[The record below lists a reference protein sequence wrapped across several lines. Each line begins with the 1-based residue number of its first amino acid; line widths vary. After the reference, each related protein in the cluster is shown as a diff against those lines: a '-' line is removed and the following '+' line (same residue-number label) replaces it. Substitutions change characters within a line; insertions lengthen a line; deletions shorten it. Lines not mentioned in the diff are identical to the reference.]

1 MPRLGIYFFLLAPLS
16 TAAVKCGVSR
26 RQAFP
31 QILGAA
37 SCVCCRPEAALA
49 LAALAEPDAS
59 LYSQYATPRDA
70 CKDKGFA
77 RGMSTGMGSYEN
89 AIKPT
94 KEKLFDRMLSAL
106 PAKDAVVVE
115 LGVGAFPNAPFYA
128 QPALGS
134 GPQGMDIVGVD
145 PNVAMAEYANN
156 AAENAGLL
164 ARGHSLRVVNGVGE
178 ALPLPD
184 NSADAVV
191 CTLTLCSVP
200 SPEAVIADV
209 RRVLKPNGQFL
220 FCEHVL
226 SQTDFVLAAQQ
237 RALTPLQVE
246 AADGCHLDR
255 ETLKTVKSA
264 GFAKVDAEEFELNG
278 FWILSPTVAGIAR
291 A

>member
-16 TAAVKCGVSR
+16 TTAVKCGVSR

-49 LAALAEPDAS
+49 LAALARADAS

-164 ARGHSLRVVNGVGE
+164 AWPQPACGE
-178 ALPLPD
+178 WRWR
-184 NSADAVV
+184 
-191 CTLTLCSVP
+191 SV
-200 SPEAVIADV
+200 
-209 RRVLKPNGQFL
+209 
-220 FCEHVL
+220 
-226 SQTDFVLAAQQ
+226 AA
-237 RALTPLQVE
+237 A
-246 AADGCHLDR
+246 
-255 ETLKTVKSA
+255 
-264 GFAKVDAEEFELNG
+264 
-278 FWILSPTVAGIAR
+278 
-291 A
+291 